1 MKPDLQSLAQDS
13 RYLPSVLGFL
23 SALILLLFVDK
34 IPTNLSQWLLP
45 SLIVYSIGA
54 GILSF
59 IQAML
64 GVRSRDEEKIQK
76 GLPNKIPG
84 LAFWILIGAHVL
96 WFAAFI
102 YYGTCKGII

>member
-13 RYLPSVLGFL
+13 RYLPSVLGFF
-23 SALILLLFVDK
+23 AVLILLLFVDK
-34 IPTNLSQWLLP
+34 IPDNLSQWLLP
-45 SLIVYSIGA
+45 ALIVYSIGA

-76 GLPNKIPG
+76 RLPDWIPEP
-84 LAFWILIGAHVL
+84 AFWILIVAHIL
-96 WFAAFI
+96 WFFVFI
-102 YYGTCKGII
+102 CYISCRGVL

>member
-13 RYLPSVLGFL
+13 RYLPSVLGFFATL
-23 SALILLLFVDK
+23 VLLLFVDK
-34 IPTNLSQWLLP
+34 IPEALAQWLLP

-64 GVRSRDEEKIQK
+64 GVRNRVNERAEV
-76 GLPNKIPG
+76 GLPDRIPAP
-84 LAFWILIGAHVL
+84 AFWILMVAHII
-96 WFAAFI
+96 WFFLFI